1 MSKTTGWCVFKIVPM
16 PDVHGMAICFS
27 TNAHGTYVAIK
38 YLTKLMY
45 NPLALTKSEPTQL

>member
-45 NPLALTKSEPTQL
+45 NPLALTKSEATQL